1 MLLEKMAAWTIGIFL
16 VLVAMLGIWM
26 KSQPVDV
33 AVSLQEVTSHNKRLS
48 PLEDAIISLA
58 LDGETKC
65 DTIKTM
71 NELVYFRNIPHRYL
85 DKEVHI
91 TFKCADFSSLDTIV
105 KLQKHTKIYISRDA
119 SVYGNIQ
126 FRLWSERIGR
136 FMGNVKMQI
145 EDIPV
150 MSDAMGEVILKVPL
164 AKQRAEYKLRAA
176 IPLVDSVLFM
186 PYGKDCVIR
195 TK

>member
-16 VLVAMLGIWM
+16 VLVTMLGIWM

-33 AVSLQEVTSHNKRLS
+33 AVSLQEVTSHNKRLP
-48 PLEDAIISLA
+48 PLKDAVISLA
-58 LDGETKC
+58 LESETKC
-65 DTIKTM
+65 DTI
-71 NELVYFRNIPHRYL
+71 
-85 DKEVHI
+85 
-91 TFKCADFSSLDTIV
+91 FSSLDTIV

-126 FRLWSERIGR
+126 FRLWDERKGT
-136 FMGNVKMQI
+136 FMSNVKMQI

-164 AKQRAEYKLRAA
+164 AKQRAEYKLRAV